1 MGFSLYPDPPVPP
14 VPLVVGANGGQVDS
28 VLTQR
33 AGAPRPDLTGIYA
46 QMMFMRVAMKV
57 GAVAPKFPHN
67 GFGACGRGDHRADVA
82 VSRDL
87 RRERRCRLRR

>member
-1 MGFSLYPDPPVPP
+1 MGFSLYPDPP

-33 AGAPRPDLTGIYA
+33 AGAPRPDPTGIYA

-57 GAVAPKFPHN
+57 GAVAPKFSSQRV
-67 GFGACGRGDHRADVA
+67 RG
-82 VSRDL
+82 L
-87 RRERRCRLRR
+87 RPR